1 VITGCRRCADVC
13 PVGAD
18 YESMLKDAL
27 DVIAENKPA
36 KEARLAAMVA
46 AESAGPSPAYTR
58 QIRWI
63 GRKSR

>member
-1 VITGCRRCADVC
+1 MPALRRRL

-18 YESMLKDAL
+18 YEALLKDAL
-27 DVIAENKPA
+27 ENIPENTPQ

-46 AESAGPSPAYTR
+46 AEAAGPVPVQVR
-58 QIRWI
+58 ELRWI